1 MRVRT
6 GRVAAIFIGP
16 EAEGPM
22 KPVDEV
28 RAIAG
33 RGLEGDRY
41 FIGSGTYSDKPS
53 PGREVTLFE
62 SEAIDAV
69 NAETD
74 IPLDGSET
82 RRNIMTREIALNH
95 LVGKEFRVGEVRLR
109 GIKLCEPCKHLEAVT
124 GKKIELPLLH
134 RGGLRA
140 QVVSDGVVRVGDTIE
155 EIA

>member
-1 MRVRT
+1 
-6 GRVAAIFIGP
+6 
-16 EAEGPM
+16 M
-22 KPVDEV
+22 KEVDSV
-28 RAIAG
+28 RAVPG

-41 FIGSGTYSDKPS
+41 FVGAGTYSSKPS
-53 PGREVTLFE
+53 PGREITLFE
-62 SEAIDAV
+62 SEAVDAV

-74 IPLDGSET
+74 IVLDGSET

-95 LVGKEFRVGEVRLR
+95 LVGKEFRVGDVRLR

-134 RGGLRA
+134 RAGLRA
-140 QVVSDGVVRVGDTIE
+140 QILSDGVVRVGDSVE